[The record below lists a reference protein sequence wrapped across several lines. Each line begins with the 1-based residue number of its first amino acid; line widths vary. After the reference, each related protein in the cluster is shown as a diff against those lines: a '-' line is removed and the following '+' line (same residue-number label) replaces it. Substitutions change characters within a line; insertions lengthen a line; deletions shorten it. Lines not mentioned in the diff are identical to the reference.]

1 MKHTSSIFLVIN
13 GLAFYIYWW
22 LCFFGAAN
30 QKFYY
35 GPIVGIIYMIFHF
48 LVIENKAKEFKYII
62 ICFLFGFIVETLFFK
77 LNFISYKGILTEKYA
92 IAPFWIV
99 ILWTG
104 FGTTVYHSFK
114 WILGKYRMCFIL
126 GAVFTPIFY
135 ISADKIGAISF
146 NYSLLTSYFVLS
158 FIWGISLLLLV
169 YIADH
174 IT

>member
-1 MKHTSSIFLVIN
+1 
-13 GLAFYIYWW
+13 
-22 LCFFGAAN
+22 
-30 QKFYY
+30 
-35 GPIVGIIYMIFHF
+35 MIFHF

-62 ICFLFGFIVETLFFK
+62 ICFLFGLIVETLFFK

-99 ILWTG
+99 ILWAG